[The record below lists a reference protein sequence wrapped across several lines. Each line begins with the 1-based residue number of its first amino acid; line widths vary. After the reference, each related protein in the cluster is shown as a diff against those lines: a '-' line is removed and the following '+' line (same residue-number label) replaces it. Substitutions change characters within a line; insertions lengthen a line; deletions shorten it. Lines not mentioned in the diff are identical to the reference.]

1 MSVSSS
7 PPLSTSLPLSSS
19 FLSLFSSVGQ
29 HSRRWGRRESGSGG
43 DEAAAAGDEATTLE
57 KGDACIR
64 RLAFASQPRGSPRLL
79 CLPNPPT
86 VASLS
91 SSAACT
97 AAGSF
102 PRTSSPSA
110 PSPWSPADNDDTS
123 QPAIETSRGTGE
135 QSDDEF
141 CCPLPDYNTYLTYL
155 GRCYL
160 YEPDLSRIVHPPSG
174 NHQGADCAK
183 IEGLLGTTTCVNLQ
197 EHFIVVLSLTP
208 SCDFNLGLLAEKNVP

>member
-29 HSRRWGRRESGSGG
+29 HSRRWGRRESGGGG

-97 AAGSF
+97 AAGFLPKNLLSI
-102 PRTSSPSA
+102 RSLTMV
-110 PSPWSPADNDDTS
+110 
-123 QPAIETSRGTGE
+123 SRRQRRHLPTGDRD
-135 QSDDEF
+135 QQRH
-141 CCPLPDYNTYLTYL
+141 
-155 GRCYL
+155 GRRRCYL

>member
-19 FLSLFSSVGQ
+19 FLSLFSS
-29 HSRRWGRRESGSGG
+29 HSRRWGRRESGGGG
-43 DEAAAAGDEATTLE
+43 DEAAAVGDEATTLE

-91 SSAACT
+91 SSSACT

-123 QPAIETSRGTGE
+123 QPAIETSRGTG
-135 QSDDEF
+135 
-141 CCPLPDYNTYLTYL
+141 
-155 GRCYL
+155 
-160 YEPDLSRIVHPPSG
+160 EPDLSRIVHPPSG